1 MLSHQRN
8 FIIISSFRSPL
19 RFVYV
24 FMRARKLVYCER
36 IDVSLVERVSRQVQR
51 LSCCRLWLE
60 CMWRNST
67 STTFII
73 RLLHLTKHF
82 IIFHTSYYCECVS
95 ITWLLKNNTGIL
107 WYNTKFQTK
116 SILQL
121 FTIIQPIEKIWVREN
136 DLNYCI
142 ALCTIQVVNFH
153 SKLFLSQS
161 MDNFLNHWK

>member
-19 RFVYV
+19 RFVSV

-36 IDVSLVERVSRQVQR
+36 SDVSLVEHVSRQVQR

-67 STTFII
+67 LTTFII

-82 IIFHTSYYCECVS
+82 IIFYTSYYCECVS
-95 ITWLLKNNTGIL
+95 IAWLLKNNTSFLQYKIIFHRNINPIFQLQDFSFYCLQVRNIL
-107 WYNTKFQTK
+107 PVKHIFKCALQQ
-116 SILQL
+116 ILSL
-121 FTIIQPIEKIWVREN
+121 IIGCYK
-136 DLNYCI
+136 
-142 ALCTIQVVNFH
+142 
-153 SKLFLSQS
+153 
-161 MDNFLNHWK
+161 M